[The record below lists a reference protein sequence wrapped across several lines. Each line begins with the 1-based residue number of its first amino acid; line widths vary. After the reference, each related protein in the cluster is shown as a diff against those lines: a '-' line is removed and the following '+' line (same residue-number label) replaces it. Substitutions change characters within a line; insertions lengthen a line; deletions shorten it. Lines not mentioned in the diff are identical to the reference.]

1 MGGKTG
7 HKRDSLL
14 SRYSADLGRLISRRE
29 AETALRAA
37 AMESALANRTKSE
50 FLANMSHELRTPLN
64 AIIGFSELI
73 TTFGVDSDK
82 ARCKSVEYAALIS
95 QAGKHLLNIISDIL
109 DISKIESGSFA
120 LDTGMHSLKEI
131 IDASIALVE
140 PRMHERMQ
148 KLEVRIAPNLPP
160 LSIDGRRVKQVI
172 INLLSNA
179 NKFTP
184 RYGTITVIATADRRD
199 FVTVAVQDSGIG
211 MTKEQMAQAMKPFGQ
226 IQSAFSRGHEGT
238 GLGLPISKALIE
250 QHGGRFFLSS
260 EPNVGTMV
268 AFTLPAWVPDMA
280 SMPTASSRSR
290 FNAQATTSLRSPA

>member
-1 MGGKTG
+1 M
-7 HKRDSLL
+7 
-14 SRYSADLGRLISRRE
+14 
-29 AETALRAA
+29 RAA

-73 TTFGVDSDK
+73 STFGADNEK
-82 ARCKSVEYAALIS
+82 TRGKSVEYAALIS

-131 IDASIALVE
+131 IDASIAMVE
-140 PRMHERMQ
+140 PRMRERLQ
-148 KLEVRIAPNLPP
+148 KLEVRVAPNLPP
-160 LSIDGRRVKQVI
+160 LAIDERRIRQVV

-226 IQSAFSRGHEGT
+226 IQTAHTRGHEGT

-250 QHGGRFFLSS
+250 QHGGKFFLSS
-260 EPNVGTMV
+260 EPNIGTMV
-268 AFTLPAWVPDMA
+268 AFTLPAWVPEMA
-280 SMPTASSRSR
+280 VLPTASSWSR
-290 FNAQATTSLRSPA
+290 LNAQATTPLRSPA